1 MKKATKKGS
10 GASTS
15 SKGAESGFPFKWIL
29 LVLIGLALLIFYFS
43 RNSAEKK
50 RSVTSSEMVTTV
62 LLQKGEW
69 QFVSFGSKK
78 GSRRVDFY
86 TPSETLNLV
95 IYSDKNK
102 KQSKPFETDGHVLSY
117 EDTGVWVWGSETTPV
132 EIRCGYG
139 ERRILPK

>member
-1 MKKATKKGS
+1 MKKATKKG
-10 GASTS
+10 GPTT
-15 SKGAESGFPFKWIL
+15 SKGTGSGIPLKWIL

-43 RNSAEKK
+43 RNSAEKS
-50 RSVTSSEMVTTV
+50 SVASSEMVATV

-69 QFVSFGSKK
+69 QFVPFGSKK

-86 TPSETLNLV
+86 TPSETLDMV

-102 KQSKPFETDGHVLSY
+102 KQGKPFEADGHILNY
-117 EDTGVWVWGSETTPV
+117 EDTGVWVWGSETAPV

-139 ERRILPK
+139 ERKYSPK